1 MSPDH
6 TRLRMHSLKSQQGSM
21 LVMAV
26 FIIVIFGLLASA
38 LTSILSSSQDTV
50 SYEVLGIR
58 AQATANA
65 GMEAGLYR
73 VLRNSVACNVIPA
86 ASTPLTVN
94 IDNTVVGLV
103 QCHVS
108 VTCNQ
113 RAAVNGSTTTYY
125 ILNSTGICIASNN
138 KLTATRNLKAEVQK

>member
-1 MSPDH
+1 MSPDRNSSH
-6 TRLRMHSLKSQQGSM
+6 IPFVKSQQGSM

-38 LTSILSSSQDTV
+38 LSSILSSSQDTV
-50 SYEVLGIR
+50 SYEVLGVR

-65 GMEAGLYR
+65 GLEAGLYR
-73 VLRNSVACNVIPA
+73 VLRNFVACNVIPA
-86 ASTPLTVN
+86 ASTPLTVA
-94 IDNTVVGLV
+94 IDNTVVGLT
-103 QCHVS
+103 QCNVS

-113 RAAVNGSTTTYY
+113 RAAINGSSATYY
-125 ILNSTGICIASNN
+125 ILNSTGTCVAGNN

>member
-1 MSPDH
+1 
-6 TRLRMHSLKSQQGSM
+6 M

-38 LTSILSSSQDTV
+38 LSSILSSSQDAV
-50 SYEVLGIR
+50 SYEVLGVR

-65 GMEAGLYR
+65 GLEAGLYR

-86 ASTPLTVN
+86 ASTPLTVA
-94 IDNTVVGLV
+94 IDHTVVGLA
-103 QCHVS
+103 QCNVS

-113 RAAVNGSTTTYY
+113 RAAVNGSTVTYY
-125 ILNSTGICIASNN
+125 ILSSTGTCVAGNN
-138 KLTATRNLKAEVQK
+138 KLTATRNLKAEVQR

>member
-103 QCHVS
+103 QCNVS

-113 RAAVNGSTTTYY
+113 RAAINGSTATYY
-125 ILNSTGICIASNN
+125 ILNSTGTCVAGNN
-138 KLTATRNLKAEVQK
+138 KLTATRNLKAEVQR

>member
-1 MSPDH
+1 
-6 TRLRMHSLKSQQGSM
+6 M

-50 SYEVLGIR
+50 SYEVLGSR

-65 GMEAGLYR
+65 GLEAGLYR
-73 VLRNSVACNVIPA
+73 VLRNSVTCNAIPA
-86 ASTPLTVN
+86 ASTPLTVA
-94 IDNTVVGLV
+94 IDNSVVGLA
-103 QCHVS
+103 QCNVS

-113 RAAVNGSTTTYY
+113 RAAINGSTAMYY
-125 ILNSTGICIASNN
+125 ILNSTGTCVAGNN

>member
-1 MSPDH
+1 MS
-6 TRLRMHSLKSQQGSM
+6 LNKSQLSMLSIKSQQGSV
-21 LVMAV
+21 LVIAI
-26 FIIVIFGLLASA
+26 FIIVVLGLLLSA
-38 LTSILSSSQDTV
+38 LANILNTSQQSV

-65 GMEAGLYR
+65 GLEAGLYR

-86 ASTPLTVN
+86 ASTPLTAT
-94 IDNTVVGLV
+94 IDNTVVGLA
-103 QCHVS
+103 QCSVS

-113 RAAVNGSTTTYY
+113 RAVVNGSTATYY
-125 ILNSTGICIASNN
+125 ILNSTGTCVAGNN

>member
-1 MSPDH
+1 MSPD
-6 TRLRMHSLKSQQGSM
+6 RNSSNIPFVKSQQGSM

-50 SYEVLGIR
+50 SYEVLGSR

-103 QCHVS
+103 QCNVS
-108 VTCNQ
+108 VACNQ

-125 ILNSTGICIASNN
+125 ILNSTGTCVAGNN